1 MREVQSRAEP
11 LLEQCADLVKALGN
25 VRIEAHPPGR
35 NGAVALVANIAPMAA
50 ETGFESAF
58 VASGYTL
65 GARAAVAGATLLDD
79 ERNHGS
85 EVMAEWSEGYAQE
98 YGQHTGPAGMAY
110 DLWTWLLAVYGDGQ
124 QALIDGVEDVLGG
137 LPLASESGLGRWA
150 AGALTGLF
158 ETAGLQPADMD
169 NPKPVLVNTA
179 YVAEAGSDGFAVRYA
194 ALQARARSMAG
205 SSTDLFTSVVD
216 SMESGAYEAIEQVGD
231 GLKVAELEF
240 PVGGMTVPI
249 KLVLPPAVK
258 DAASGLV
265 DQAAAVLRGLYG
277 SVTGIRVWQ

>member
-1 MREVQSRAEP
+1 
-11 LLEQCADLVKALGN
+11 
-25 VRIEAHPPGR
+25 
-35 NGAVALVANIAPMAA
+35 
-50 ETGFESAF
+50 
-58 VASGYTL
+58 
-65 GARAAVAGATLLDD
+65 
-79 ERNHGS
+79 
-85 EVMAEWSEGYAQE
+85 
-98 YGQHTGPAGMAY
+98 
-110 DLWTWLLAVYGDGQ
+110 
-124 QALIDGVEDVLGG
+124 
-137 LPLASESGLGRWA
+137 
-150 AGALTGLF
+150 
-158 ETAGLQPADMD
+158 
-169 NPKPVLVNTA
+169 
-179 YVAEAGSDGFAVRYA
+179 
-194 ALQARARSMAG
+194 MAG